1 MAKNGR
7 EADGGARPRSRQRW
21 RLPVLVLASIAVVLA
36 ALKLGTQSYVTVDG
50 IRVATDQVRTYY
62 HAHDLIFTAGFV
74 TIYALINALYL
85 PGALALMLMGGALF
99 GPGLGTLWVSVGA
112 TLGATGGFLL
122 SRHFLYHRVQ
132 RAYAERLRRVNQGIE
147 RDGAFYLFILRLLPG
162 LPNTVTTLLMGVTPI
177 RVRTFFWVTL
187 VGLLPWTA
195 VYVFAG
201 DRLAQLRSLNDIF
214 SPGLIG
220 AFLAVIALSVAGRLV
235 TRTLPDRGT
244 DGGCSE

>member
-1 MAKNGR
+1 MANNGR
-7 EADGGARPRSRQRW
+7 EADGGAQSWSGHRW
-21 RLPVLVLASIAVVLA
+21 RLPVVVLVSIAVLLA
-36 ALKLGTQSYVTVDG
+36 ALKLGTQSYFTVDS
-50 IRVATDQVRTYY
+50 IRAATDHVRTYY
-62 HAHDLIFTAGFV
+62 HAHDLLFTAGFV
-74 TIYALINALYL
+74 SIYTLINALYL
-85 PGALALMLMGGALF
+85 PGALALMLVGGALF
-99 GPGLGTLWVSVGA
+99 GPGLGTLWVSLGA
-112 TLGATGGFLL
+112 TLGATAGFLL

-132 RAYAERLRRVNQGIE
+132 RAYPERLRGVNQGIE

-201 DRLAQLRSLNDIF
+201 DRLAQLRSLSDIF

-220 AFLAVIALSVAGRLV
+220 AFLAVIALSVAGRLIA
-235 TRTLPDRGT
+235 RARSDKRA
-244 DGGCSE
+244 DGGSI